1 MKAEQPGITFMLK
14 EAAMLHID
22 LTLEERNL
30 MEEML
35 DAYLTDLRGEI
46 SATHSH
52 EYKEDL
58 KQREV
63 LLRKIIA
70 AVHEAKEMEAA

>member
-1 MKAEQPGITFMLK
+1 
-14 EAAMLHID
+14 MLHID
-22 LTLEERNL
+22 LTLEERDL
-30 MEEML
+30 LEQML
-35 DAYLTDLRGEI
+35 DACLTDLRGEV

-52 EYKEDL
+52 RYKEDL

-70 AVHEAKEMEAA
+70 AARGQRLSRRPPSRGAHA

>member
-1 MKAEQPGITFMLK
+1 
-14 EAAMLHID
+14 MLHID
-22 LTLEERNL
+22 LTVEERNL
-30 MEEML
+30 LEQML
-35 DAYLTDLRGEI
+35 DSCLTELRGEI

-52 EYKEDL
+52 DYKDDL

-70 AVHEAKEMEAA
+70 AVHEAKEVEPA

>member
-1 MKAEQPGITFMLK
+1 MKVKQPTANFSSK
-14 EAAMLHID
+14 EATMLHID
-22 LTLEERNL
+22 LTVEERNL
-30 MEEML
+30 LAQIL

-52 EYKEDL
+52 SYKDDL

-70 AVHEAKEMEAA
+70 AVDEAKEIEPA

>member
-1 MKAEQPGITFMLK
+1 
-14 EAAMLHID
+14 MLHID
-22 LTLEERNL
+22 LTSEERDL
-30 MEEML
+30 LEQML
-35 DAYLTDLRGEI
+35 DSCLTDLRGEI

-52 EYKEDL
+52 QYKENL

-70 AVHEAKEMEAA
+70 AVREAREVEPA

>member
-1 MKAEQPGITFMLK
+1 
-14 EAAMLHID
+14 MLHLDI
-22 LTLEERNL
+22 TPEERDL
-30 MEEML
+30 LEEML

-46 SATHSH
+46 SATHRYQ
-52 EYKEDL
+52 YKEDL

-70 AVHEAKEMEAA
+70 AVHEAKELAPA